1 MFANP
6 LLAIENVKAIIEMA
20 SFQLLDLKNAIYN
33 IPIIKYTIS
42 NIPEIIFI
50 NDFAFIF
57 SSVNIPELLMLFKHM

>member
-33 IPIIKYTIS
+33 IPIIKYKYT
-42 NIPEIIFI
+42 
-50 NDFAFIF
+50 
-57 SSVNIPELLMLFKHM
+57 